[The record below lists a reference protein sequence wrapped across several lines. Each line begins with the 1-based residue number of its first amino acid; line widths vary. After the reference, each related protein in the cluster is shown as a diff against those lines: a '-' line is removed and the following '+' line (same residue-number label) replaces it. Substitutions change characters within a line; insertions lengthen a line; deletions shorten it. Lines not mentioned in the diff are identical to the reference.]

1 MSSFQERQG
10 SLKIVDAAKVAAR
23 GALFVTEAR
32 LRTMLKWIWLI
43 IGLAI
48 ANPVLYLV
56 SIGLGVGAYID
67 ENTGGMGVD
76 GVSYIT
82 FLAPALLATA
92 AIQGAIDESVYPTLE
107 GFKWN
112 KIFFSMNST
121 PLSGNH
127 IAMGVFLNSLI
138 RVIFTAVIYWLVM
151 LAFGVLESPR
161 AWLAIFT
168 AVMAGAAFGALMQAL
183 AGMLEN
189 EDIFFT
195 VLQRF
200 VIMPLFLFSGTFYP
214 LTNMP
219 IFLQWIGW
227 ISPLWHATELGR
239 WLTYGHEISSLMLYT
254 HFIFLNSLLLFGVIA
269 SRRIFTRRLGK

>member
-23 GALFVTEAR
+23 GSIFVAEAR
-32 LRTMLKWIWLI
+32 LRAMLKWIWLI
-43 IGLAI
+43 ISLAI

-67 ENTGGMGVD
+67 KNTGGMGVD

-112 KIFFSMNST
+112 KTFFSMNST

-127 IAMGVFLNSLI
+127 IATGVFLNSLI
-138 RVIFTAVIYWLVM
+138 RVIFTAVIYWFVM

-219 IFLQWIGW
+219 IYLQWIGW

>member
-1 MSSFQERQG
+1 MSTTQERQG
-10 SLKIVDAAKVAAR
+10 SLKIIDAAKVAAR
-23 GALFVTEAR
+23 GALYVTEAR

-43 IGLAI
+43 IGISI

-56 SIGLGVGAYID
+56 SIGLGVGSYID
-67 ENTGGMGVD
+67 KNTGGMGVD

-92 AIQGAIDESVYPTLE
+92 AIQGAIDESVFPTLE

-127 IAMGVFLNSLI
+127 IAMGVFFNSLI
-138 RVIFTAVIYWLVM
+138 RVIFTAVMYWVVM

-161 AWLAIFT
+161 SWLAIFT
-168 AVMAGAAFGALMQAL
+168 AVMAGAAFGAMMQAL
-183 AGMLEN
+183 AGLLEN
-189 EDIFFT
+189 ENIFFT
-195 VLQRF
+195 VLNRF

-219 IFLQWIGW
+219 IYLQWIGW

-239 WLTYGHEISSLMLYT
+239 WLTYGHEISTQMLYV
-254 HFIFLNSLLLFGVIA
+254 HFVFLNSLLLIGVIV

>member
-1 MSSFQERQG
+1 MSSFQTRQG

-23 GALFVTEAR
+23 GSIFVAEAR
-32 LRTMLKWIWLI
+32 LRTMMKWIWLI

-67 ENTGGMGVD
+67 KNTGGMGVD

-127 IAMGVFLNSLI
+127 IATGVFLNSLI
-138 RVIFTAVIYWLVM
+138 RVTFTAIIYWLVM

-161 AWLAIFT
+161 AWMAIFT
-168 AVMAGAAFGALMQAL
+168 AIMAGAAFGAMMQAL

-195 VLQRF
+195 VLGRF

-254 HFIFLNSLLLFGVIA
+254 HFIFLNSLLLIGIIA

>member
-1 MSSFQERQG
+1 MSSFQTRQG

-23 GALFVTEAR
+23 GSIFVAEAR

-43 IGLAI
+43 ISLAI

-67 ENTGGMGVD
+67 KNTGGMGVD

-112 KIFFSMNST
+112 KIFFSMNAT

-127 IAMGVFLNSLI
+127 IATGVFLNSLI
-138 RVIFTAVIYWLVM
+138 RVTFTAVIYWLVM

-168 AVMAGAAFGALMQAL
+168 AIMAGAAFGAMMQAL

-195 VLQRF
+195 VLNRF

-219 IFLQWIGW
+219 IYLQWIGW

-254 HFIFLNSLLLFGVIA
+254 HFIFLNSLLFIGIIA

>member
-138 RVIFTAVIYWLVM
+138 RVIFTAVIYWFVM

-239 WLTYGHEISSLMLYT
+239 WLTYGHEISSLMIYT
-254 HFIFLNSLLLFGVIA
+254 HFIFLNSLLLFGIIA

>member
-1 MSSFQERQG
+1 MSSFQARQG

-23 GALFVTEAR
+23 GSIFVAEAR
-32 LRTMLKWIWLI
+32 LRAMLKWIWLI
-43 IGLAI
+43 ISLAI

-67 ENTGGMGVD
+67 KNTGGMGVD

-112 KIFFSMNST
+112 KTFFSMNAT

-127 IAMGVFLNSLI
+127 IATGVFLNSLI
-138 RVIFTAVIYWLVM
+138 RVIFTAVIYWFVM

-168 AVMAGAAFGALMQAL
+168 AVMAGAAFGAMMQAL

-219 IFLQWIGW
+219 IYLQWIGW

>member
-1 MSSFQERQG
+1 MSSFQTRQG

-23 GALFVTEAR
+23 GTIFVTEAR
-32 LRTMLKWIWLI
+32 LRAMLKWIWLI
-43 IGLAI
+43 LGIAI

-67 ENTGGMGVD
+67 KNTGGMGVD

-107 GFKWN
+107 GFKWD

-127 IAMGVFLNSLI
+127 IAMGVFFNSLI
-138 RVIFTAVIYWLVM
+138 RVTFTAVIYWFVM

-195 VLQRF
+195 VLGRF

-254 HFIFLNSLLLFGVIA
+254 HFIFLNSLLLIGIIA

>member
-1 MSSFQERQG
+1 MSSFQTRQG

-32 LRTMLKWIWLI
+32 LRNMLKWIWLI

-67 ENTGGMGVD
+67 KNTGGMGVD

-138 RVIFTAVIYWLVM
+138 RVIFTAVIYWFVM

-219 IFLQWIGW
+219 IYLQWIGW

-239 WLTYGHEISSLMLYT
+239 WLTYGHEISTLMLYT
-254 HFIFLNSLLLFGVIA
+254 HFIFLNSLLLIGIIA

>member
-1 MSSFQERQG
+1 MSSFQTRQG

-23 GALFVTEAR
+23 GAIFVTEAR
-32 LRTMLKWIWLI
+32 LRSMLKWVWLI
-43 IGLAI
+43 IAIAI

-56 SIGLGVGAYID
+56 SIGLGLGSFID
-67 ENTGGMGVD
+67 QNAGSTGVD
-76 GVSYIT
+76 GVSYLT

-92 AIQGAIDESVYPTLE
+92 AIQGALDESVFPTLE

-112 KIFFSMNST
+112 KLFFSMNAT

-127 IAMGVFLNSLI
+127 IAMGVFFNSLI
-138 RVIFTAVIYWLVM
+138 RTVFTAVLYWFIM

-168 AVMAGAAFGALMQAL
+168 AVMAGAAFGAFMQAL
-183 AGMLEN
+183 AGFLEN
-189 EDIFFT
+189 ENVFFT
-195 VLQRF
+195 IVERF
-200 VIMPLFLFSGTFYP
+200 IIMPLFLFSGTFYP

-219 IFLQWIGW
+219 IYLQWIGW

-239 WLTYGHEISSLMLYT
+239 WLTYGSEISTQMLFV
-254 HFIFLNSLLLFGVIA
+254 HFIFLNSILVVGLIA

>member
-1 MSSFQERQG
+1 MSSFQARQG

-32 LRTMLKWIWLI
+32 LRNMLKWVWLI
-43 IGLAI
+43 IAIAI

-56 SIGLGVGAYID
+56 SIGLGLGSFID
-67 ENTGGMGVD
+67 QNAGSAGVD
-76 GVSYIT
+76 GVSYLT

-92 AIQGAIDESVYPTLE
+92 AIQGALDESVYPTLE

-112 KIFFSMNST
+112 KIFFSMNAT

-127 IAMGVFLNSLI
+127 IAMGVFFNSLI
-138 RVIFTAVIYWLVM
+138 RTIFTTVLYWLVM

-168 AVMAGAAFGALMQAL
+168 AVMAGAAFGAFMQAL
-183 AGMLEN
+183 AGLLEN
-189 EDIFFT
+189 ENLFFT
-195 VLQRF
+195 LVERF
-200 VIMPLFLFSGTFYP
+200 IVMPLFLFSGTFYP
-214 LTNMP
+214 LSSMP
-219 IFLQWIGW
+219 FFLQWIGW

-239 WLTYGHEISSLMLYT
+239 WLTYGSEISTQMLFV
-254 HFIFLNSLLLFGVIA
+254 HFIFLNSIFIVGLIA

>member
-1 MSSFQERQG
+1 MMSSTTRQG
-10 SLKIVDAAKVAAR
+10 SLKLVDSAKVAAR

-32 LRTMLKWIWLI
+32 LRAMMKWVWLI
-43 IGLAI
+43 ISLAI

-56 SIGLGVGAYID
+56 SIGLGVGSYID
-67 ENTGGMGVD
+67 KNTGGMGVD

-92 AIQGAIDESVYPTLE
+92 AIQGAIDESVFPTLE

-127 IAMGVFLNSLI
+127 IAMGVFFNSLI
-138 RVIFTAVIYWLVM
+138 RVVFTAIIYWFVM

-168 AVMAGAAFGALMQAL
+168 AIMAGAAFGAMMQAL

-189 EDIFFT
+189 ENIFFT
-195 VLQRF
+195 VLNRF

-219 IFLQWIGW
+219 IYLQWIGW

-239 WLTYGHEISSLMLYT
+239 WLTYGHEIPSLMLYI
-254 HFIFLNSLLLFGVIA
+254 HFIFLNSLLLVGIIA

>member
-1 MSSFQERQG
+1 VSSFQERQG

-32 LRTMLKWIWLI
+32 LRNMLKWVWLI
-43 IGLAI
+43 IAIAI

-67 ENTGGMGVD
+67 KNTGGMGVD

-92 AIQGAIDESVYPTLE
+92 AIQGAIDESTYPTLE

-112 KIFFSMNST
+112 KIFFSMNAT

-127 IAMGVFLNSLI
+127 IAMGVFFNSLI
-138 RVIFTAVIYWLVM
+138 RTVFTAVLYWLVM
-151 LAFGVLESPR
+151 LTFGVLESPR

-254 HFIFLNSLLLFGVIA
+254 HFIFLNSLLVFGVIA

>member
-67 ENTGGMGVD
+67 KNTGGMGVD

-138 RVIFTAVIYWLVM
+138 RVIFTAIIYWFVM

-239 WLTYGHEISSLMLYT
+239 WLTYGHEISTLMLYT
-254 HFIFLNSLLLFGVIA
+254 HFIFLNSLLLIGIIA

>member
-1 MSSFQERQG
+1 MSSLRERQG
-10 SLKIVDAAKVAAR
+10 SLKIVDAAKVATR
-23 GALFVTEAR
+23 GAIFVTEAR
-32 LRTMLKWIWLI
+32 LRAMLKWIWLI

-48 ANPVLYLV
+48 ANPVLYLI

-67 ENTGGMGVD
+67 KNTGGMGVD

-112 KIFFSMNST
+112 KTFFSMNAT

-127 IAMGVFLNSLI
+127 IAMGVFFNSLI

-195 VLQRF
+195 VLGRF

-219 IFLQWIGW
+219 IYLQWIGW

-239 WLTYGHEISSLMLYT
+239 WLSYGHEISSQMLYV
-254 HFIFLNSLLLFGVIA
+254 HFIFLNSLLLIGIIA
-269 SRRIFTRRLGK
+269 SRRIFTKRLGK

>member
-1 MSSFQERQG
+1 MSTFQTRQG

-23 GALFVTEAR
+23 GAIFVTEAR
-32 LRTMLKWIWLI
+32 LRAMLKWVWLI
-43 IGLAI
+43 LSIAI

-56 SIGLGVGAYID
+56 SIGLGLGSYID
-67 ENTGGMGVD
+67 KNAGAMGVD
-76 GVSYIT
+76 GVSYLT

-92 AIQGAIDESVYPTLE
+92 AIQGAMDESVYPTLE

-112 KIFFSMNST
+112 KTFFSMN
-121 PLSGNH
+121 
-127 IAMGVFLNSLI
+127 AMGVFFNSLI
-138 RVIFTAVIYWLVM
+138 RTIFTAVIYWLVM
-151 LAFGVLESPR
+151 LAFGVLETPR

-183 AGMLEN
+183 AGFLEN
-189 EDIFFT
+189 ENVFFT
-195 VLQRF
+195 IVERF
-200 VIMPLFLFSGTFYP
+200 IVMPLFLFSGTFYP

-239 WLTYGHEISSLMLYT
+239 WLTYGSEISTPMLLT
-254 HFIFLNSLLLFGVIA
+254 HFIFLNSILIFGLIA
-269 SRRIFTRRLGK
+269 SRRIFTKRLGK

>member
-1 MSSFQERQG
+1 MSSFQTRQG

-23 GALFVTEAR
+23 GSIFVAEAR
-32 LRTMLKWIWLI
+32 LRNMMKWIWLI

-67 ENTGGMGVD
+67 KNTGGMGVD

-107 GFKWN
+107 GFKWD

-127 IAMGVFLNSLI
+127 IATGVFLNSLI
-138 RVIFTAVIYWLVM
+138 RVIFTAVIYWFVM

-168 AVMAGAAFGALMQAL
+168 AVMAGAAFGAMMQAL

-219 IFLQWIGW
+219 IYLQWIGW

-239 WLTYGHEISSLMLYT
+239 WLSYGHEISTLMLYT
-254 HFIFLNSLLLFGVIA
+254 HFIFLNSLLLIGIIA

>member
-1 MSSFQERQG
+1 MMSSTTRQG
-10 SLKIVDAAKVAAR
+10 SLKLVDSAKVAAR

-32 LRTMLKWIWLI
+32 LRAMMKWVWLI
-43 IGLAI
+43 ISLAI

-56 SIGLGVGAYID
+56 SIGLGVGSYID
-67 ENTGGMGVD
+67 KNTGGMGVD

-92 AIQGAIDESVYPTLE
+92 AIQGAIDESVFPTLE

-127 IAMGVFLNSLI
+127 IAMGVFFNSLI
-138 RVIFTAVIYWLVM
+138 RVVFTAIIYWFVM

-168 AVMAGAAFGALMQAL
+168 AIMAGAAFGAMMQAL

-189 EDIFFT
+189 ENIFFT
-195 VLQRF
+195 VLNRF

-219 IFLQWIGW
+219 IYLQWIGW

-239 WLTYGHEISSLMLYT
+239 WLTYGHEISSLMLYI
-254 HFIFLNSLLLFGVIA
+254 HFIFLNSLLLVGIIA

>member
-1 MSSFQERQG
+1 MSSFQTRQG
-10 SLKIVDAAKVAAR
+10 SLKIVDDAKVAAR
-23 GALFVTEAR
+23 GSIFVAEAR
-32 LRTMLKWIWLI
+32 LRTMMKWIWLI
-43 IGLAI
+43 ISLAI

-67 ENTGGMGVD
+67 KNTGGMGVD

-138 RVIFTAVIYWLVM
+138 RVTFTAIIYWLVM

-161 AWLAIFT
+161 AWMAIFT
-168 AVMAGAAFGALMQAL
+168 AIMAGAAFGAMMQAL

-219 IFLQWIGW
+219 IYLQWIGW

-239 WLTYGHEISSLMLYT
+239 WLTYGHEISTLMLYT
-254 HFIFLNSLLLFGVIA
+254 HFVFLNSILVIAVIA

>member
-10 SLKIVDAAKVAAR
+10 SLKIVDAAKVATR

-67 ENTGGMGVD
+67 KNTGGMGVD

-138 RVIFTAVIYWLVM
+138 RVIFTAIIYWLVM

-219 IFLQWIGW
+219 IYLQWIGW

-239 WLTYGHEISSLMLYT
+239 WLTYGHEISTLMLYT
-254 HFIFLNSLLLFGVIA
+254 HFIFLNSLLLIGIVA

>member
-1 MSSFQERQG
+1 MSSFQTRKG

-23 GALFVTEAR
+23 GSIFVAEAR
-32 LRTMLKWIWLI
+32 LRTMMKWIWLI

-67 ENTGGMGVD
+67 KNTGGMGVD

-127 IAMGVFLNSLI
+127 IATGVFLNSLI
-138 RVIFTAVIYWLVM
+138 RVTFTAIIYWLVM

-168 AVMAGAAFGALMQAL
+168 AIMAGAAFGAMMQAL

-219 IFLQWIGW
+219 IYLQWIGW

-239 WLTYGHEISSLMLYT
+239 WLSYGHEISTLMLYT
-254 HFIFLNSLLLFGVIA
+254 HFIFLNSLLLIGIIA

>member
-1 MSSFQERQG
+1 MSSFQTRQG

-23 GALFVTEAR
+23 GSIFVAEAR
-32 LRTMLKWIWLI
+32 LRTMMKWIWLI

-67 ENTGGMGVD
+67 KNTGGMGVD

-82 FLAPALLATA
+82 FLAPALLATG

-127 IAMGVFLNSLI
+127 IAMGVFFNSLV

-161 AWLAIFT
+161 AWMAIFT
-168 AVMAGAAFGALMQAL
+168 AIMAGAAFGAMMQAL

-219 IFLQWIGW
+219 IYLQWIGW

-239 WLTYGHEISSLMLYT
+239 WLTYGHEISTLMLYT
-254 HFIFLNSLLLFGVIA
+254 HFVFLNSLLVIAVIA

>member
-1 MSSFQERQG
+1 MSSFQARQG

-32 LRTMLKWIWLI
+32 LRNMLKWVWLI
-43 IGLAI
+43 IAIAI

-56 SIGLGVGAYID
+56 SIGLGLGSFID
-67 ENTGGMGVD
+67 QNAGSAGVD
-76 GVSYIT
+76 GVSYLT

-92 AIQGAIDESVYPTLE
+92 AIQGALDESVYPTLE

-112 KIFFSMNST
+112 KIFFSMNAT

-127 IAMGVFLNSLI
+127 IAMGVFFNSLI
-138 RVIFTAVIYWLVM
+138 RVVFTTILYWLVM

-168 AVMAGAAFGALMQAL
+168 AVMAGAAFGAFMQAL
-183 AGMLEN
+183 AGLMEN
-189 EDIFFT
+189 ENLFFT
-195 VLQRF
+195 LVERF
-200 VIMPLFLFSGTFYP
+200 IIMPLFLFSGTFYP
-214 LTNMP
+214 LSSMP
-219 IFLQWIGW
+219 VFLQWIGW

-239 WLTYGHEISSLMLYT
+239 WLTYGSEISTQMLFV
-254 HFIFLNSLLLFGVIA
+254 HFIFLNSIFVVGLIA

>member
-1 MSSFQERQG
+1 MSTTQERQG
-10 SLKIVDAAKVAAR
+10 SLKIIDAAKVAAR
-23 GALFVTEAR
+23 GALYVTEAR

-43 IGLAI
+43 IGISI

-67 ENTGGMGVD
+67 KNTGGMGVD

-92 AIQGAIDESVYPTLE
+92 AIQGAIDESVFPTLE

-127 IAMGVFLNSLI
+127 IAMGVFFNSLI
-138 RVIFTAVIYWLVM
+138 RVIFTAVMYWVVM

-161 AWLAIFT
+161 SWLAIFT
-168 AVMAGAAFGALMQAL
+168 AVMAGAAFGAMMQAL
-183 AGMLEN
+183 AGLLEN
-189 EDIFFT
+189 ENIFFT
-195 VLQRF
+195 VLNRF

-219 IFLQWIGW
+219 IYLQWIGW

-239 WLTYGHEISSLMLYT
+239 WLTYGHEISTQMLYV
-254 HFIFLNSLLLFGVIA
+254 HFVFLNSLLLIGVIA

>member
-1 MSSFQERQG
+1 MSTTQERQG
-10 SLKIVDAAKVAAR
+10 SLKIIDAAKVAAR
-23 GALFVTEAR
+23 GALYVTEAR
-32 LRTMLKWIWLI
+32 LRAMLKWIWLI
-43 IGLAI
+43 ISLAI

-56 SIGLGVGAYID
+56 SIGLGVGSYID
-67 ENTGGMGVD
+67 KNTGGMGVD

-92 AIQGAIDESVYPTLE
+92 AIQGAIDESVFPTLE

-127 IAMGVFLNSLI
+127 IAMGVFFNSLI
-138 RVIFTAVIYWLVM
+138 RVIFTAVMYWVVM

-161 AWLAIFT
+161 SWLAIFT
-168 AVMAGAAFGALMQAL
+168 AVMAGAAFGAMMQAL
-183 AGMLEN
+183 AGLLEN
-189 EDIFFT
+189 ENIFFT
-195 VLQRF
+195 VLNRF

-219 IFLQWIGW
+219 IYLQWIGW

-239 WLTYGHEISSLMLYT
+239 WLTYGHEISTQMLYV
-254 HFIFLNSLLLFGVIA
+254 HFVFLNSLLLIGVIA

>member
-1 MSSFQERQG
+1 MSQLHQRQG

-32 LRTMLKWIWLI
+32 LRAMLKWIWLI
-43 IGLAI
+43 ISLAI

-67 ENTGGMGVD
+67 KNTGGMGVD

-107 GFKWN
+107 GFKWD
-112 KIFFSMNST
+112 KTFFSMNAT
-121 PLSGNH
+121 PISGNH
-127 IAMGVFLNSLI
+127 IAMGVFYNSLI
-138 RVIFTAVIYWLVM
+138 RVTFTAVIYWFVM

-161 AWLAIFT
+161 AWMAIFT
-168 AVMAGAAFGALMQAL
+168 AIMAGAAFGALMQAL
-183 AGMLEN
+183 AGLLEN
-189 EDIFFT
+189 ENIFFT
-195 VLQRF
+195 VLNRF

-239 WLTYGHEISSLMLYT
+239 WLTYGHEISSLMLYV
-254 HFIFLNSLLLFGVIA
+254 HFIFLNTLLIVGVIA

>member
-1 MSSFQERQG
+1 MSTTQERQG

-48 ANPVLYLV
+48 ANPVLYLI

-67 ENTGGMGVD
+67 KNTGGMGVD

-138 RVIFTAVIYWLVM
+138 RVIFTAVIYWFVM
-151 LAFGVLESPR
+151 LAFGVLESSR

>member
-1 MSSFQERQG
+1 MSSFQARQG

-32 LRTMLKWIWLI
+32 LRNMLKWVWLI
-43 IGLAI
+43 IAIAI

-56 SIGLGVGAYID
+56 SIGLGLGSFID
-67 ENTGGMGVD
+67 QNAGSAGVD
-76 GVSYIT
+76 GVSYLT

-92 AIQGAIDESVYPTLE
+92 AIQGALDESVYPTLE

-112 KIFFSMNST
+112 KIFFSMNAT

-127 IAMGVFLNSLI
+127 IAMGVFFNSLI
-138 RVIFTAVIYWLVM
+138 RTIFTTVLYWLVM

-168 AVMAGAAFGALMQAL
+168 AVMAGAAFGAFMQAL
-183 AGMLEN
+183 AGFLEN
-189 EDIFFT
+189 ENLFFT
-195 VLQRF
+195 LVERF
-200 VIMPLFLFSGTFYP
+200 IVMPLFLFSGTFYP
-214 LTNMP
+214 LSSMP
-219 IFLQWIGW
+219 FFLQWIGW

-239 WLTYGHEISSLMLYT
+239 WLTYGSEISTQMLFV
-254 HFIFLNSLLLFGVIA
+254 HFIFLNSIFVVGLIA

>member
-1 MSSFQERQG
+1 MSSFQNRQG

-23 GALFVTEAR
+23 GTIFVTEAR
-32 LRTMLKWIWLI
+32 LRAMLKWIWLI
-43 IGLAI
+43 LGIAI

-67 ENTGGMGVD
+67 KNTGGMGVD

-107 GFKWN
+107 GFKWD
-112 KIFFSMNST
+112 KVFFSMNST

-127 IAMGVFLNSLI
+127 IAMGVFFNSLI
-138 RVIFTAVIYWLVM
+138 RVTFTAIIYWLVM

-168 AVMAGAAFGALMQAL
+168 AIMAGAAFGALMQSL
-183 AGMLEN
+183 AGLLEN
-189 EDIFFT
+189 ENMFFT
-195 VLQRF
+195 VLNRF

-219 IFLQWIGW
+219 IYLQWIGW

-239 WLTYGHEISSLMLYT
+239 WLTYGHEISTLMLYT
-254 HFIFLNSLLLFGVIA
+254 HFIFLNSLLLIGIIA

>member
-1 MSSFQERQG
+1 MSSLRERQG

-23 GALFVTEAR
+23 GAIFVTEAR
-32 LRTMLKWIWLI
+32 LRAMLKWVWLI

-48 ANPVLYLV
+48 ANPVLYLI

-67 ENTGGMGVD
+67 KNTGGMGVD

-112 KIFFSMNST
+112 KTFFSMNAT

-127 IAMGVFLNSLI
+127 IAMGVFFNSLI

-195 VLQRF
+195 VLGRF

-219 IFLQWIGW
+219 IYLQWIGW

-239 WLTYGHEISSLMLYT
+239 WLSYGHEISSQMLYV
-254 HFIFLNSLLLFGVIA
+254 HFIFLNSLLIIGIIA
-269 SRRIFTRRLGK
+269 SRRIFTKRLGK

>member
-1 MSSFQERQG
+1 MSTTQERQG
-10 SLKIVDAAKVAAR
+10 SLKLIDATKVAAR

-43 IGLAI
+43 IGIAI

-67 ENTGGMGVD
+67 KNTGGMGVD

-92 AIQGAIDESVYPTLE
+92 AIQGAIDESVFPTLE

-112 KIFFSMNST
+112 KTFFSMNAT

-127 IAMGVFLNSLI
+127 IAMGVFFNSLI
-138 RVIFTAVIYWLVM
+138 RVTFTAVMYWLVM

-168 AVMAGAAFGALMQAL
+168 AIMAGAAFGALMQAL
-183 AGMLEN
+183 AGLLEN
-189 EDIFFT
+189 ENIFFT
-195 VLQRF
+195 VLNRF

-219 IFLQWIGW
+219 IYLQWVGW

-239 WLTYGHEISSLMLYT
+239 WLTYDHEISSPMLYV
-254 HFIFLNSLLLFGVIA
+254 HFIFLNSLLVIGLIA

>member
-1 MSSFQERQG
+1 MSTIQERQG

-48 ANPVLYLV
+48 ANPVLYLI

-67 ENTGGMGVD
+67 KNTGGMGID

-138 RVIFTAVIYWLVM
+138 RVIFTAVIYWFVM

-168 AVMAGAAFGALMQAL
+168 AVMAGAAFGAMMQAL

-219 IFLQWIGW
+219 IYLQWIGW

-239 WLTYGHEISSLMLYT
+239 WLSYGHEISSLMLYT
-254 HFIFLNSLLLFGVIA
+254 HFIFLNTLLLIGIIA

>member
-1 MSSFQERQG
+1 MSTTQERQG
-10 SLKIVDAAKVAAR
+10 SLKIIDAAKVAAR
-23 GALFVTEAR
+23 GALYVTEAR

-43 IGLAI
+43 ISLAI

-56 SIGLGVGAYID
+56 SIGLGVGTYID
-67 ENTGGMGVD
+67 KNTGGMGID

-127 IAMGVFLNSLI
+127 IAMGVFFNSLI
-138 RVIFTAVIYWLVM
+138 RVVFTAVIYWFVM
-151 LAFGVLESPR
+151 LVFGVLETSR
-161 AWLAIFT
+161 AWLAIPT
-168 AVMAGAAFGALMQAL
+168 AVMAGAAFGALMQSI
-183 AGMLEN
+183 AGLLEN
-189 EDIFFT
+189 ENIFF
-195 VLQRF
+195 VIFNRF

-219 IFLQWIGW
+219 VYLQWIGW

-239 WLTYGHEISSLMLYT
+239 WLTYGHEISSMMVYT
-254 HFIFLNSLLLFGVIA
+254 HFIFLNSLLLIGIIA
-269 SRRIFTRRLGK
+269 SRRIFTRRLAK

>member
-1 MSSFQERQG
+1 MSTTQERQG
-10 SLKIVDAAKVAAR
+10 SLKIIDAAKVAAR
-23 GALFVTEAR
+23 GALYVTEAR
-32 LRTMLKWIWLI
+32 LRAMLKWIWLI
-43 IGLAI
+43 ISLAI

-56 SIGLGVGAYID
+56 SIGLGVGSYID
-67 ENTGGMGVD
+67 KNTGGMGVD

-112 KIFFSMNST
+112 KTFFSMNAT

-127 IAMGVFLNSLI
+127 IAMGVFFNSLV
-138 RVIFTAVIYWLVM
+138 RVIFTAVVYWFVM

-161 AWLAIFT
+161 SWLAIFT
-168 AVMAGAAFGALMQAL
+168 AVMAGAAFGAIMQAL
-183 AGMLEN
+183 AGLLEN
-189 EDIFFT
+189 ENIFFT
-195 VLQRF
+195 VLNRF

-219 IFLQWIGW
+219 IYLQWIGW

-239 WLTYGHEISSLMLYT
+239 WLTYDHEISSQMLYV
-254 HFIFLNSLLLFGVIA
+254 HFVFLNTLLLIGVIA

>member
-1 MSSFQERQG
+1 MSSLQERQG

-138 RVIFTAVIYWLVM
+138 RVIFTAVIYWFVM

-239 WLTYGHEISSLMLYT
+239 WLTYGHQISSLMLYT
-254 HFIFLNSLLLFGVIA
+254 HFIFLNSLLLFGVLA

>member
-1 MSSFQERQG
+1 MSTTQERQG
-10 SLKIVDAAKVAAR
+10 SLKIIDAAKVAAR
-23 GALFVTEAR
+23 GALYVTEAR

-43 IGLAI
+43 IGISI

-67 ENTGGMGVD
+67 KNTGGMGVD

-92 AIQGAIDESVYPTLE
+92 AIQGAIDESVFPTLE

-127 IAMGVFLNSLI
+127 IAMGVFFNSLI
-138 RVIFTAVIYWLVM
+138 RVIFTAVMYWFVM
-151 LAFGVLESPR
+151 LVFGVLEAPR

-168 AVMAGAAFGALMQAL
+168 AVMAGAAFGAMMQAL
-183 AGMLEN
+183 AGLLEN
-189 EDIFFT
+189 ENIFFT
-195 VLQRF
+195 VLNRF

-219 IFLQWIGW
+219 IYLQWIGW

-239 WLTYGHEISSLMLYT
+239 WLTYGHEISTQMLYV
-254 HFIFLNSLLLFGVIA
+254 HFVFLNSLLLIGVIA
-269 SRRIFTRRLGK
+269 SRRIFTRRLAK

>member
-32 LRTMLKWIWLI
+32 LRAMLKWIWLI
-43 IGLAI
+43 LGIAI

-107 GFKWN
+107 GFKWD

-127 IAMGVFLNSLI
+127 IAMGVFFNSVI
-138 RVIFTAVIYWLVM
+138 RVSFTAVIYWFVM
-151 LAFGVLESPR
+151 LAFGVLDSPR

-168 AVMAGAAFGALMQAL
+168 AIVAGAAFGALMQAL
-183 AGMLEN
+183 AGLLEN